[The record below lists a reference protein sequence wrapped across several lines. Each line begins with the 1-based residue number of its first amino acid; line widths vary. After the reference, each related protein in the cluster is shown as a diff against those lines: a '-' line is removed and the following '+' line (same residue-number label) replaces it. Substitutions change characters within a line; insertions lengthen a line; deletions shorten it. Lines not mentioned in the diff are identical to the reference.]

1 VNIVIV
7 QVAWGVREVDVP
19 VFGVTA
25 RIDDLD
31 DDLVG
36 LWLGNGDILDGDRKV
51 FCYLC
56 FLHCDNSFFHK
67 SVLKCVDGLR

>member
-1 VNIVIV
+1 MNIVIV

-36 LWLGNGDILDGDRKV
+36 LWLGNGDILDGDRKI

-56 FLHCDNSFFHK
+56 FLHADSSFWYNC
-67 SVLKCVDGLR
+67 SSQCVDELR